1 MAVAASRPPGSEGKV
16 LKFDSRFAAEG
27 DDAFGHTFGVK
38 VDGASPRGLW
48 PPFGGGLC
56 SLALRGQQ
64 PYRAEGDDAIGHA
77 FGVRVDGASP
87 RGLWPPVGG
96 GLYSLRSGG
105 DSGSA
110 AEGGGGGFAAI
121 FKVSVTRLPSRPHR
135 HSDPRRRILVHV
147 DSDTY

>member
-1 MAVAASRPPGSEGKV
+1 MRSRGDSGS
-16 LKFDSRFAAEG
+16 AAEG
-27 DDAFGHTFGVK
+27 G
-38 VDGASPRGLW
+38 
-48 PPFGGGLC
+48 
-56 SLALRGQQ
+56 
-64 PYRAEGDDAIGHA
+64 DAIGHA

-121 FKVSVTRLPSRPHR
+121 FKEG
-135 HSDPRRRILVHV
+135 
-147 DSDTY
+147 

>member
-48 PPFGGGLC
+48 PP
-56 SLALRGQQ
+56 
-64 PYRAEGDDAIGHA
+64 D
-77 FGVRVDGASP
+77 
-87 RGLWPPVGG
+87 GG

-121 FKVSVTRLPSRPHR
+121 FKVSVTGLSPALIV
-135 HSDPRRRILVHV
+135 IL
-147 DSDTY
+147 TPGEEFWYM

>member
-56 SLALRGQQ
+56 SLALRGATAAL
-64 PYRAEGDDAIGHA
+64 PL
-77 FGVRVDGASP
+77 RVADC
-87 RGLWPPVGG
+87 R
-96 GLYSLRSGG
+96 
-105 DSGSA
+105 SA
-110 AEGGGGGFAAI
+110 AMLI
-121 FKVSVTRLPSRPHR
+121 
-135 HSDPRRRILVHV
+135 
-147 DSDTY
+147 

>member
-56 SLALRGQQ
+56 SLALRGRQ

-87 RGLWPPVGG
+87 RGLWPPFGG

-110 AEGGGGGFAAI
+110 AEGCGLPLCGNAYI
-121 FKVSVTRLPSRPHR
+121 VSVTGLPSRPHR
-135 HSDPRRRILVHV
+135 HSEPKAKNLGPSRL
-147 DSDTY
+147 